1 MLNSPI
7 NLSTSSKF
15 EIVNITHS
23 VEKLLKDS
31 KILDGVCNIFI
42 PHATACVTLNED
54 EPNLKQ
60 DIIAQ
65 IKANFSLDNYKHD
78 LVDDNAQA
86 HLAASFIGSNITIPI
101 KDGIL
106 IKGTWQEVLFVEL
119 DGPRSQRQAIVS
131 IY

>member
-15 EIVNITHS
+15 EIINITHS
-23 VEKLLKDS
+23 VEKLIKDS
-31 KILDGVCNIFI
+31 NIKDGVCNIFI
-42 PHATACVTLNED
+42 PHATACVILNED

-65 IKANFSLDNYKHD
+65 VKSSFSLGNYKHD
-78 LVDDNAQA
+78 LIDDNAQA
-86 HLAASFIGSNITIPI
+86 HLAASFIGSNITIPVN
-101 KDGIL
+101 DGVL
-106 IKGTWQEVLFVEL
+106 FKGTWQEVLFIEL
-119 DGPRSQRQAIVS
+119 DGPRSHRQAIIS